1 MVLWGYADYQAEEA
15 KTPAVAPGRAGEGNA
30 AVSLSCN
37 TRSGDLQVSVGR
49 TVVAHTAR
57 ASEVLPPI
65 ASRFGPKRALPDC

>member
-37 TRSGDLQVSVGR
+37 TRSGELPRSCRQSQAGSAVSGR
-49 TVVAHTAR
+49 YRIAR
-57 ASEVLPPI
+57 R
-65 ASRFGPKRALPDC
+65 SRSRT